1 MRVIK
6 KDTLS
11 ELVYE
16 QIRSM
21 LLNKDLAPGQKV
33 VKKEIADLLGV
44 SQTPVQESLIRLIR
58 EGVLEQKQHRG
69 IFVKVFSDKDMKD
82 IFSVRAGLEG
92 IAVRQCMEQCED
104 CLLDDLLGFFDLF
117 SLPIMEEEYE
127 MYQLADRQFHEQILL
142 RSNNSVILNFLNE
155 FDFII
160 KCYQKGLLRD
170 PNETLPEHIGIIEAI
185 RDQDKDL
192 AQQLLTSHH
201 LRSRDRISER
211 HINN

>member
-185 RDQDKDL
+185 RDHDKDL